1 MNNKVII
8 TAAIT
13 GAVHIPS
20 MSDYLPITPEQII
33 AEVAAANSAGA
44 AVVHIHAR
52 DPQTG
57 KPMSDPALMKKITD
71 GIRERCNVVVGITTG
86 GAIGMTIG
94 ERLAAVPV
102 CKAELASCNAGSV
115 NFCFAP
121 IADKIKQPKFDW
133 EIPFVQNTYRVPF
146 ANTFQDIEDYVRVM
160 GENGTK
166 PEFEV
171 YEVGMLSNIA
181 YFMKKGLLKSPVY
194 IQFVLGIMG
203 GLPATFDNLLFLYN
217 TAKKLL
223 GDNFVWSCAAAG
235 KDQFDLTTAAM
246 LLGGNIRV
254 GLEDNLYI
262 SKGVLAKSN
271 AEQVT
276 KVAGIAKLLDR
287 EIASPDEARG
297 ILGLK

>member
-1 MNNKVII
+1 MGKKVII

-20 MSDYLPITPEQII
+20 MSEYLPITPELII
-33 AEVAAANSAGA
+33 DEAVAANKAGA

-52 DPQTG
+52 DPKTG
-57 KPMSDPALMKKITD
+57 KPTGSPELMKKITD
-71 GIRERCNVVVGITTG
+71 GVRSKCDVIVGITTG
-86 GAIGMTIG
+86 GAIGMTSE
-94 ERLAAVPV
+94 ERLAAVPH

-115 NFCFAP
+115 NFCFSP
-121 IADKIKQPKFDW
+121 IADKIKEPKFDW
-133 EIPFVQNTYRVPF
+133 EIPFVKNTYTVPF
-146 ANTFQDIEDYVRVM
+146 ANTFQDIEDYIRIM

-171 YEVGMLSNIA
+171 YDVGMLSNIA
-181 YFMKKGLLKSPVY
+181 YFMKKGTLKGPAY

-203 GLPATFDNLLFLYN
+203 GLPATIDNLLFLFN

-235 KDQFDLTTAAM
+235 KDQFDITTAAM
-246 LLGGNIRV
+246 FLGGNIRV
-254 GLEDNLYI
+254 GLEDNLYL

-271 AEQVT
+271 AESVA
-276 KVAGIAKLLDR
+276 KVANIVNLFGR
-287 EIASPDEARG
+287 EVASSNEARG
-297 ILGLK
+297 ILNLK